1 MTHWGAL
8 RFNRRWLYTCAVFF
22 YVFLVSH
29 INLTHSWWLRTI
41 EPNFM
46 RSVTTLSI
54 LWQHCSSLL
63 SPVLLLTL
71 VVSRICDTP
80 SPIPRQIVMTYL
92 DLQNEHFERSKYVII
107 SDLCAQ
113 CQISIKDTHI
123 EQRKDYLLEAS
134 EWGIYIEICLKY
146 FVEIKFW
153 LNLLCAHFYAE
164 SDNKSNS
171 A

>member
-54 LWQHCSSLL
+54 LC
-63 SPVLLLTL
+63 
-71 VVSRICDTP
+71 RICDTP